1 MVPSRAHEGVDF
13 GGPVLELGGLCVGA
27 AIGLAIVAFVFVAKQ
42 FLFVGRPNEL
52 LIFSGREYTD
62 AQGMTRGYHV
72 VHGGFAWRV
81 PLLEKVDRM
90 MLTTLPIELNVS
102 NAYSKGGIP
111 LTVHAIANVKVSSD
125 PAKYGSAI
133 ERFLGRDTNEIRQ
146 VAKESL
152 EGHLR
157 GIIARMTPEEVNEDR
172 LKFAEELVAEAGED
186 FDRLGLNL
194 DTLKVQMVSDD
205 VSYLDSIGRERLA
218 NVLADAEIAESTA
231 KADAEE
237 AQADYTQQGQVAD
250 EQAETIIK
258 QRENALRQRMA
269 ELEAQAKS
277 EEERAEQGALAAR
290 ARAEQNLQEIRA
302 KLEHL
307 RLSADVVLPAEAK
320 RKADEMKARADA
332 AQIAADG
339 EALAEVLEMMR
350 AAWVKAGPDAK
361 DIFLIQQLENVLT
374 TVTDKVKNMEIG
386 EVTILDGGQ
395 GNALPQH
402 IAAMPKTVGAVLREF
417 RDTTGVDVTGIL
429 AGANPDRGDDDD
441 GGSEVKRRKQME
453 ARAAAAKE
461 VR

>member
-1 MVPSRAHEGVDF
+1 MEALA
-13 GGPVLELGGLCVGA
+13 VLCLGI
-27 AIGLAIVAFVFVAKQ
+27 AIGLAVVAFVFLAKQ

-62 AQGMTRGYHV
+62 AQGRTRGYRV
-72 VHGGFAWRV
+72 IHGGFSWRV

-90 MLTTLPIELNVS
+90 MLTTMPIELNVS

-111 LTVHAIANVKVSSD
+111 LALHAIANVKVSSD
-125 PAKYGSAI
+125 PSRYGSAI
-133 ERFLGRDTNEIRQ
+133 ERFLGRDTGEIRQ
-146 VAKESL
+146 VAKETL

-186 FDRLGLNL
+186 FDRLGLTL

-237 AQADYTQQGQVAD
+237 AQADYTQQGQVAN

-258 QRENALRQRMA
+258 KRENALRQRLA
-269 ELEAQAKS
+269 ELEAQARS

-290 ARAEQNLQEIRA
+290 ARAEQELQEIRA

-307 RLSADVVLPAEAK
+307 RLSADVVLPAEAQ
-320 RKADEMKARADA
+320 RKASEMKARSDA

-339 EALAEVLEMMR
+339 EALAQVLEMMR
-350 AAWVKAGPDAK
+350 GAWVKAGPDAK
-361 DIFLIQQLENVLT
+361 DIFLIQQLENVMS
-374 TVTDKVKNMEIG
+374 TVTNKVKAMEIG
-386 EVTILDGGQ
+386 EVTIIDGGN

-402 IAAMPKTVGAVLREF
+402 IAAMPATVGAVLREF
-417 RDTTGVDVTGIL
+417 RDTTGVDITGIL
-429 AGANPDRGDDDD
+429 AGVNPKKDDDDDD

>member
-1 MVPSRAHEGVDF
+1 M
-13 GGPVLELGGLCVGA
+13 
-27 AIGLAIVAFVFVAKQ
+27 GLAIVAFVFVAKQ

-52 LIFSGREYTD
+52 LIFSGREYTAED
-62 AQGMTRGYHV
+62 GKTRGYHV

-90 MLTTLPIELNVS
+90 ILTTHPIELNVS

-125 PAKYGSAI
+125 PQKYGSAI

-218 NVLADAEIAESTA
+218 NVLASAEISESTA

-237 AQADYTQQGQVAD
+237 AQADYTQQGQVAN

-258 QRENALRQRMA
+258 KRENALRQRLA
-269 ELEAQAKS
+269 ELEAQARS

-290 ARAEQNLQEIRA
+290 ARAEQHLQEIRA

-307 RLSADVVLPAEAK
+307 RLSADVVLPAGAQ
-320 RKADEMKARADA
+320 RKASEMKARADA
-332 AQIAADG
+332 AQIATDG

-350 AAWVKAGPDAK
+350 ASWVKAGPDAK
-361 DIFLIQQLENVLT
+361 DIFLIQQLENVMS

-402 IAAMPKTVGAVLREF
+402 IASMPATVKAVLREF
-417 RDTTGVDVTGIL
+417 RETTGVDVTGIL
-429 AGANPDRGDDDD
+429 AGVNPTVPDDDD
-441 GGSEVKRRKQME
+441 DAGSEVKRKKQLE
-453 ARAAAAKE
+453 AHAAAAKE